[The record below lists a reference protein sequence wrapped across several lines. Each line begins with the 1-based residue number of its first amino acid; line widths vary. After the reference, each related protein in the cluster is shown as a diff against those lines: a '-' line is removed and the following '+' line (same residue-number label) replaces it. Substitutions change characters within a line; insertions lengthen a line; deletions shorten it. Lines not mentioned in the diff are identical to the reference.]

1 MTECLIEKKIV
12 LASSS
17 QLSYLR
23 KKNTSVKIQISIPDI
38 FLKEEKQA
46 MYDVPG
52 TFILHLYVAWSNP

>member
-23 KKNTSVKIQISIPDI
+23 RKKITTVKIQISIPDI

-52 TFILHLYVAWSNP
+52 T